1 MCAWLATWSTLY
13 CSALH
18 CTCVSLFFFINFV
31 AQRHLENELHVLVIF
46 DPFGTHE
53 HGQWYSSDCSTN
65 FVIYWRAYASV
76 RQHSANACIFL
87 QRHILHLVKNEP
99 EKKMYTI
106 DDYDWRFPSKEV
118 HYSLMAYIHT
128 PNELWEQNLSQTY
141 DISGVFFTISY
152 GAAENNTALVLE
164 THFTVAKTFF
174 CHSSTI
180 HMCNL
185 HVSRIQSMQLVHV
198 KCTETLQFKIH
209 SEKRKKNSER
219 TISLCNRK

>member
-1 MCAWLATWSTLY
+1 
-13 CSALH
+13 
-18 CTCVSLFFFINFV
+18 
-31 AQRHLENELHVLVIF
+31 
-46 DPFGTHE
+46 
-53 HGQWYSSDCSTN
+53 
-65 FVIYWRAYASV
+65 
-76 RQHSANACIFL
+76 
-87 QRHILHLVKNEP
+87 
-99 EKKMYTI
+99 MYTI
-106 DDYDWRFPSKEV
+106 DDYDWRFPFKEV
-118 HYSLMAYIHT
+118 HYSLMAYMHT

-209 SEKRKKNSER
+209 SEKRKKIASAQFLYVTESNKFCCRMEY
-219 TISLCNRK
+219 TIRLRFMMYLYVLVPRSIHRWQLSCKKGNVKNCSNEFWWIRCGISQWHIVVTKFESWF